1 MLTEED
7 RKMLKDR
14 GMGEEEFFLLVETL
28 RKGAAPADLVRPAVV
43 GDGILKLNEEETA
56 ALEKIWLSRKNN
68 FSSEKFVPASG
79 AATRMFKDFF
89 SYLDKGT
96 DTSDTVRFFENL
108 KDFSFYPDLGIKG
121 EPERDEEKWAL
132 LSFLLGEEG
141 WNWGALPKG
150 MLPFHREEGRSITP
164 FEDHLREG
172 ALCQGEGT
180 VNIHFTISPDHKR
193 LFEAKQKE
201 IVPFLEERFGVKYNI
216 SYSFQEPGTD
226 TPALD
231 GKGELFRREDGSL
244 LMRPGGHGSLIRNLN
259 TLEKDIIF
267 LKNIDNVGSGSY
279 RELSARW
286 FRIFGALL
294 ISAREELAQAEENL
308 RRNPDDAS
316 HEAACKALKRWSGI
330 DSCGREDTRTLLKR
344 LNRPVRICGMVR
356 NDGDTGGGPFWII
369 DGRGNCSLQIVET
382 AQIDRKQEGTEE
394 KLKGITHFN
403 PVFIACSPKNCSGEK
418 IDLEEFVDRNAVF
431 TVEKSLNGRPLKALE
446 HPGLW
451 NGSMAFWNTTFVEIP
466 AKCFN
471 PVKSLPDLLN
481 KAHLPEPLLQ
491 KEG

>member
-1 MLTEED
+1 MLTEDD
-7 RKMLKDR
+7 RELLRNLNME
-14 GMGEEEFFLLVETL
+14 EEEFIHLVETL
-28 RKGAAPADLVRPAVV
+28 KKGAEPADLVRPAVV
-43 GDGILKLNEEETA
+43 DDGILKLSEEQTGE
-56 ALEKIWLSRKNN
+56 LEKIWLSKKE
-68 FSSEKFVPASG
+68 SYTSEKFVPASG

-89 SYLDKGT
+89 AYLEKGSE
-96 DTSDTVRFFENL
+96 TSDTRRFFDNL
-108 KDFSFYPDLGIKG
+108 RDFSFYPDLGIKG

-132 LSFLLGEEG
+132 LSFLLGAEG

-150 MLPFHREEGRSITP
+150 MLPFHREDGRSITP

-172 ALCQGEGT
+172 ALCMGEGT
-180 VNIHFTISPDHKR
+180 VNVHFTISPSHR
-193 LFEAKQKE
+193 ELFRKKQQE
-201 IVPFLEERFGVKYNI
+201 VVPLMEEKFGVTYNI
-216 SYSFQEPGTD
+216 SYSFQDPGTD

-231 GKGELFRREDGSL
+231 GEGNLFRKEDGSL

-259 TLEKDIIF
+259 SLDRDIVF
-267 LKNIDNVGSGSY
+267 LKNIDNVGSGSF

-294 ISAREELAQAEENL
+294 ITAREELAQAEENL
-308 RRNPDDAS
+308 RLSPD
-316 HEAACKALKRWSGI
+316 EANHDEACKVLRRWGGI
-330 DSCGREDTRTLLKR
+330 DSCGMEDTRTLLKR

-356 NDGDTGGGPFWII
+356 NDGDTGGGPFWIV
-369 DGRGNCSLQIVET
+369 DGRGNCSLQIVES
-382 AQIDRKQEGTEE
+382 AQIDKSREGTED

-403 PVFIACSPKNCSGEK
+403 PVFIACSPRNCAGEK
-418 IDLEEFVDRNAVF
+418 VNLEEFVDRNAFF

-481 KAHLPEPLLQ
+481 KAHLSE